1 MNEIG
6 PQQLLQQIRSMNQ
19 ALNAPQM
26 PSQPGVAPTTT
37 PSTTG
42 TSFGTLLKSTLD
54 GVNEAQQ
61 TSKVM
66 KQAYVTGTSDASLA
80 EVMIASEKAD
90 ISFRAVTEVRNKL
103 VQAYQD
109 IMNMPV

>member
-6 PQQLLQQIRSMNQ
+6 PEQLLSQIRS
-19 ALNAPQM
+19 LNRSLNSTP
-26 PSQPGVAPTTT
+26 VADT
-37 PSTTG
+37 PPEA
-42 TSFGTLLKSTLD
+42 SFGELLKGSLD
-54 GVNEAQQ
+54 SVNEAQRV
-61 TSKVM
+61 SRDM
-66 KQAYVTGTSDASLA
+66 KQAFTAGTSEASLA
-80 EVMIASEKAD
+80 EVMIASEKAS